1 MLVKKIKYTDYNG
14 NEREEDFYFNLNKAE
29 IFNLQ
34 FGRVKGGL
42 DTYIKKMIAAEDVP
56 SLINL
61 FEDLVLSA
69 YGEKSEDGKRFIKN
83 DALREGFK
91 QTEAYSEL
99 IMELVQD
106 DKVASDFI
114 NALVPKDLA
123 VEANKK
129 LSDGGELNGFADNN

>member
-1 MLVKKIKYTDYNG
+1 MLVKKIKYKDYNG
-14 NEREEDFYFNLNKAE
+14 IEREEDFYFNLNKAE

-42 DTYIKKMIAAEDVP
+42 DTYIKKMIEAEDVP

-83 DALREGFK
+83 DMLREEFK

-123 VEANKK
+123 DEANKK